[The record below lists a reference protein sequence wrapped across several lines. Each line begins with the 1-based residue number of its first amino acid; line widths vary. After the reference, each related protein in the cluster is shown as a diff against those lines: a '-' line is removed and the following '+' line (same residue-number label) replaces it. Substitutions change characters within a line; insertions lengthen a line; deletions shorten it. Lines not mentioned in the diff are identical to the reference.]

1 MQSWKNPIYGALLA
15 AVLAGCAAPV
25 STNIKVSEA
34 NVAKFNNL
42 ADLAVVSTLEKNVE
56 DARKSDM
63 PFLAPNYFRE
73 AQQVLKECQG
83 ALGNKTKEVLVSSA
97 AKGDAILE
105 KGRAVMGIVQY
116 RFTKELEYKAQLDEH
131 NAPKLLPKEYERV
144 IGDLS
149 GLIEKVER
157 EQADNIDS
165 KKEALQKAMLDLVIK
180 AVQEGALRESEA
192 INVETESRN
201 VSRQAPLTYAEA
213 LRVYQSAKDQI
224 AAAHHDK
231 ALVQRLRAEALFAA
245 HHAQQVNERVAL
257 LQTQLRINPTGGGMA
272 AGVAVVTGTAQVG
285 VQTDSKPA
293 ATEKATIEMVVLQEE
308 ERLLTISKALGLRDL
323 RDMPLDKQVAEIR
336 LVADSLRHGGATTV
350 AAAGQDFEAR
360 LKAANEA
367 IQQMGAELSA
377 KDLQLAEKDK
387 QLAEKA
393 RVLEAQAALVAEK
406 DEQIR
411 KQKERIDK
419 LEWEKPAPAPVK
431 KLTPSKPAAKAKE
444 TAAKK

>member
-1 MQSWKNPIYGALLA
+1 MQSRKSPLYGVLLA

-34 NVAKFNNL
+34 NVAKYNNL
-42 ADLAVVSTLEKNVE
+42 ADLAVVATLEKNIE
-56 DARKSDM
+56 EARKSGM
-63 PFLAPNYFRE
+63 PFLAANYFRE

-83 ALGNKTKEVLVSSA
+83 GLGNKPKEVLVNTA

-116 RFTKELEYKAQLDEH
+116 RFAKELEYKAQLDEH
-131 NAPKLLPKEYERV
+131 DASRLLPREYERV

-157 EQADNIDS
+157 EQADNIDA
-165 KKEALQKAMLDLVIK
+165 KKEALQKSMLDLVIRT
-180 AVQEGALRESEA
+180 VQEGALRESEKLNA
-192 INVETESRN
+192 ETESN
-201 VSRQAPLTYAEA
+201 NAQRQAPLTYAEA

-224 AAAHHDK
+224 AAAHHDRN
-231 ALVQRLRAEALFAA
+231 LVQRLSAEAMFAA
-245 HHAQQVNERVAL
+245 RHARQVNERVEL
-257 LQTQLRINPTGGGMA
+257 LQSQLRINSGGSVSAGA
-272 AGVAVVTGTAQVG
+272 AVGAGTVQVG
-285 VQTDSKPA
+285 AQTESKPA
-293 ATEKATIEMVVLQEE
+293 ANERVSVEMLVLQEE
-308 ERLLTISKALGLRDL
+308 ERLLGIAKALGLKDL
-323 RDMPLDKQVAEIR
+323 RDQPLEQQVSEIR
-336 LVADSLRHGGATTV
+336 RAAESVRRTGGEV
-350 AAAGQDFEAR
+350 AAAPVQDYEAR

-367 IQQMGAELSA
+367 IQQMGAELSS

-387 QLAEKA
+387 QLAENA
-393 RVLEAQAALVAEK
+393 RVLEAQAVLVAEK

-431 KLTPSKPAAKAKE
+431 KLTPSKPASKAKE
-444 TAAKK
+444 AAPKK